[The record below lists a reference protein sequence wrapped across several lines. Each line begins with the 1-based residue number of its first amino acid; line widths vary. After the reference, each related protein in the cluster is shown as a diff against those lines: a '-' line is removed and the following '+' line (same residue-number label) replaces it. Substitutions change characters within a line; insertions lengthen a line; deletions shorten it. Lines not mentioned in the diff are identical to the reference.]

1 MPMPAVLTQNQT
13 GTTSVWMPDWMQT
26 PFSLSIGAIATGT
39 PTYNVE
45 YTLDNIENIT
55 ATDPFSRNSNATTL
69 ANATW
74 FQSSVTATTVSASG
88 NIASPVRAVR
98 INIVTS
104 SATAFVVVNFIQA
117 TFGR

>member
-1 MPMPAVLTQNQT
+1 MGMPALLQQNQT
-13 GTTSVWMPDWMQT
+13 GTTNPLFVDWMQT
-26 PFSLSIGAIATGT
+26 PFSLSFGCIATGA
-39 PTYNVE
+39 PTYNIE
-45 YTLDNIENIT
+45 YTLDNIENVT
-55 ATDPFSRNSNATTL
+55 ASNPFSGNANATAL

-74 FQSSVTATTVSASG
+74 FQSSVSGTTGNASG

-104 SATAFVVVNFIQA
+104 SSTAFVVVNFMQA